1 MTMFDAAVQ
10 AVPASLSAPDEASRS
25 VQPGSA
31 SAGAVVIVA
40 LTGAWRVISIFRG
53 RVLEIGLRLGPAES
67 PALNAICAHS

>member
-10 AVPASLSAPDEASRS
+10 AAPASLSAPDEAPRS
-25 VQPGSA
+25 VRPGSA

-67 PALNAICAHS
+67 PALNAICAHP